1 MGQGSDERSSRGA
14 EILAWTIILCAL
26 ACVASLAV
34 DVNHLY
40 AVCDRL
46 QEVVSADSLVT
57 AGL

>member
-1 MGQGSDERSSRGA
+1 MPQGSDEGSSRGV

-34 DVNHLY
+34 DMNQLY
-40 AVCDRL
+40 AVCGRL